1 MTSLT
6 VEGLTKSFR
15 DTPVLRGID
24 LHVEPG
30 ALTAILGA
38 SGAGKTT
45 LLRVIAGFE
54 AADRGTV
61 RLDGTVVD
69 DGRRRLPPERRRIGY
84 VPQDGALFPHLTVRA
99 NAAFSLPRRER
110 HGPRPDEILHLVG
123 LDGLG
128 HRLPHQ
134 LSGGQQQ
141 RVAIAR
147 ALASRPRL
155 VLLDEPFASLD
166 AALRTSV
173 RADVLG
179 VLRSTGTTAVLVTH
193 DQDEA
198 LSAAD
203 YVAVMRDGLIT
214 QAGAPRE
221 IYQYPADP
229 WTATFVGTANL
240 LPGRPATGGAVDTV
254 LGRHR
259 LHPAPVSPGR
269 PEAPPDAITV
279 LIRPE
284 QIRLVPPRPG
294 IGAARV
300 SAARYHGHDALVT
313 VQPDEPHRNGDGGPQ
328 PGSPPAGGDRP
339 RNGVLHV
346 RITGSDL
353 PAPGDR
359 VGLEVHGPV
368 VAWPDT
374 AHSGHH

>member
-15 DTPVLRGID
+15 DTPVLRGVD

-54 AADRGTV
+54 AADQGIV

-69 DGRRRLPPERRRIGY
+69 DGRHRVPLERRRIGY

-110 HGPRPDEILHLVG
+110 HGDRPDEILHLVG

-128 HRLPHQ
+128 HRFPHQ

-240 LPGRPATGGAVDTV
+240 LPGRPASDGEVSTV

-259 LHPAPVSPGR
+259 LHPVAGPPGR
-269 PEAPPDAITV
+269 AAAGPARADVTV

-313 VQPDEPHRNGDGGPQ
+313 VQPDEAEEPGPGGHCTRDGNGL
-328 PGSPPAGGDRP
+328 
-339 RNGVLHV
+339 LHV
-346 RITGSDL
+346 RIAGSDL
-353 PAPGDR
+353 PVPGER
-359 VGLEVHGPV
+359 VGLEVHGAV
-368 VAWPDT
+368 VAWP
-374 AHSGHH
+374 AGQRAAQ